1 MKNLFGKIFSCV
13 IAAAILASMCVP
25 AFAAG
30 SAIVFKGAEEGFEFR
45 PGSAYTATDMFGN
58 FKNVMPGDRLTETVS
73 LSNEADDCDYINV
86 YMRAVVHDEA
96 ENPLT
101 YDESFENADGKDQA
115 DVDGERD
122 ENVAT
127 MQDFLSQLT
136 MRIYCGDQLIF
147 EAQPGSAGQLEEFV
161 FLGKLSRNETM
172 ELRVELDVPAE
183 LGNEYANRV
192 GEVDWVFLVEAV
204 DFKVLTVHKV
214 WEDNND
220 PSRPEAVTVR
230 LMRDGEVY
238 EEVVLNEENQWT
250 YTWDELDDRYDW
262 NIEEVVPE
270 GYEVTYNLEDNTM
283 FVINKNDYEPEPEPD
298 PINIT
303 VVKKWDDDDDKN
315 ETRPESVA
323 VTLYNGDTAVEK
335 VILSEENDWTYSW
348 EGLDG
353 HGSWSVL
360 ETGIPAG
367 YTPTYR
373 TSGEVVTITNTATL
387 IQTGQLNWPIPVLGG
402 MGLLMIFAGIIFAR
416 KRDRDA

>member
-1 MKNLFGKIFSCV
+1 
-13 IAAAILASMCVP
+13 
-25 AFAAG
+25 
-30 SAIVFKGAEEGFEFR
+30 
-45 PGSAYTATDMFGN
+45 
-58 FKNVMPGDRLTETVS
+58 
-73 LSNEADDCDYINV
+73 
-86 YMRAVVHDEA
+86 
-96 ENPLT
+96 
-101 YDESFENADGKDQA
+101 
-115 DVDGERD
+115 
-122 ENVAT
+122 
-127 MQDFLSQLT
+127 

-230 LMRDGEVY
+230 LMREGEVY